1 MVTIIQTQTYTI
13 AEMMALLNVSRATLR
28 TLRLNRSV
36 PEEIVLGTRTIRWRR
51 AEVDAWIEE
60 GMPVRD
66 AWQSLVKTKRV
77 SF

>member
-51 AEVDAWIEE
+51 AEVDAWIEK
-60 GMPVRD
+60 GMPDRD